1 MVCLVEKRKLFIK
14 RQYTTT
20 DEQTEYLKK
29 TNLLTRGHA
38 ILPGLSAILTAAK
51 SLQRSGG

>member
-1 MVCLVEKRKLFIK
+1 MVCLVEKRKLFVK

-29 TNLLTRGHA
+29 KQ
-38 ILPGLSAILTAAK
+38 IF
-51 SLQRSGG
+51 